1 MSKELTKEQLE
12 FLTHASKN
20 HLLNFAEAIN
30 PSYDSQWFHE
40 KIADTLED
48 ALQCAIIKKKKRII
62 LSVPP
67 RMGKSQLASIYFPA
81 WALGKYPYLK
91 FIISTYGAELSEKHG
106 KETRDLID
114 SQAYKMI
121 FPNTTLVQD
130 MKARANWQVG
140 FINDKGVK
148 DIRKGQYY
156 AVGVGGAVTGYGGDC
171 FTGETKIL
179 TENGYKRIDTLCK
192 LQDKVLSYNH
202 ENNRLEWKNILG
214 FAKRKKSNLLQIKT
228 SNGSIIKC
236 TPDHRIFIKDK
247 GYIRASELEIGDR
260 CISIQRDKKY
270 TDINEMF
277 SLSERVSEAQIR
289 SRKNDKKSYGRCL
302 LFSKLFKTTSC
313 GKEQTEMYN
322 LWKSCCKK
330 DKKILRRQKLQKK
343 LEEISA
349 KGMFILSYI
358 IHAIKLSIKNL
369 FKIMFRKS
377 TLIKNVRNWKF
388 KLQTWNGSRYI
399 SERIQKNETED
410 NQKGQWSMSN
420 LWKYIRSSMS
430 SYRLQSKKQYNGEL
444 NNSMQSLSLHTPQEQ
459 EDSISSVE
467 RLGYKEYVYDI
478 QVEDNHNFFA
488 ENTLVH
494 NCIIIDD
501 PHKDRAEAESET
513 MRNAVWDYYRSTL
526 YSRKEGEG
534 VIIVIMQRW
543 REDDLVG
550 RLLEEDEKLR
560 EKGEP
565 TEDWEV
571 ISLPAIADEDEF
583 YKGELVRKEGESL
596 WKTKFPLS
604 VLESIK
610 IQSGYYWASQYQQ
623 NPILAETAEFKKEM
637 FKYYKDEDISFKNLR
652 YYTLVDPAISQKKAA
667 DNTVVLTIAKEVGG
681 HNIYRI
687 REDAGKYTPQQTVDL
702 IFMHYLQ
709 YHSDIWVETIAY
721 QEALKFMIQEEQRK
735 KQIYFYFN
743 EIKSRSAKE
752 TRIRGLL
759 GLYQTGVIW
768 HRAGTDINYELELLS
783 FPKGRRDDRID
794 CCAFMLQAFDSNPA
808 SSSVAKQY
816 RPRWMGYGKKG

>member
-156 AVGVGGAVTGYGGDC
+156 AVGVGGAVTGYGGD
-171 FTGETKIL
+171 
-179 TENGYKRIDTLCK
+179 
-192 LQDKVLSYNH
+192 V
-202 ENNRLEWKNILG
+202 
-214 FAKRKKSNLLQIKT
+214 
-228 SNGSIIKC
+228 
-236 TPDHRIFIKDK
+236 
-247 GYIRASELEIGDR
+247 
-260 CISIQRDKKY
+260 
-270 TDINEMF
+270 
-277 SLSERVSEAQIR
+277 
-289 SRKNDKKSYGRCL
+289 
-302 LFSKLFKTTSC
+302 
-313 GKEQTEMYN
+313 
-322 LWKSCCKK
+322 
-330 DKKILRRQKLQKK
+330 
-343 LEEISA
+343 
-349 KGMFILSYI
+349 
-358 IHAIKLSIKNL
+358 
-369 FKIMFRKS
+369 
-377 TLIKNVRNWKF
+377 
-388 KLQTWNGSRYI
+388 
-399 SERIQKNETED
+399 
-410 NQKGQWSMSN
+410 
-420 LWKYIRSSMS
+420 
-430 SYRLQSKKQYNGEL
+430 
-444 NNSMQSLSLHTPQEQ
+444 
-459 EDSISSVE
+459 
-467 RLGYKEYVYDI
+467 
-478 QVEDNHNFFA
+478 
-488 ENTLVH
+488 
-494 NCIIIDD
+494 IIIDD